1 MDYCQSNLLTS
12 VTLMCACMD
21 FDLIVSILPVTH
33 GLLSVKLADFCDTDV
48 CLFRRGLFSRSYTG
62 SRLAAGACL
71 LPGVCWRA
79 WLLPVTGPTT
89 ISTVHDFGLTCMGS
103 GG

>member
-1 MDYCQSNLLTS
+1 MVEINNY
-12 VTLMCACMD
+12 TLSRVVPG
-21 FDLIVSILPVTH
+21 FQH
-33 GLLSVKLADFCDTDV
+33 H
-48 CLFRRGLFSRSYTG
+48 FRRGLFSRSYTG